1 MNKISSGSYKVEDI
15 VGNFSL
21 NLKKGKR
28 VKSSQVHESYFVKSK
43 LNKQMQKSRNGDG
56 KALVLS
62 LFWRKCLQKHVQ

>member
-1 MNKISSGSYKVEDI
+1 MNKIPSGSYKVEDV

-21 NLKKGKR
+21 NLKKGER
-28 VKSSQVHESYFVKSK
+28 AKSSQVHETFRVKKIKKST

-62 LFWRKCLQKHVQ
+62 LFWRKCL

>member
-1 MNKISSGSYKVEDI
+1 MNKIPSGSYKVEDV

-21 NLKKGKR
+21 NLKKGER
-28 VKSSQVHESYFVKSK
+28 VKSSQVNETFRLKKIKKSK

-62 LFWRKCLQKHVQ
+62 LFWRKCL

>member
-1 MNKISSGSYKVEDI
+1 MNKIPSGSYKVEEV

-21 NLKKGKR
+21 NLKKGER
-28 VKSSQVHESYFVKSK
+28 VKSSQVHETFRLKKIKKSK

-62 LFWRKCLQKHVQ
+62 LFWRKCL